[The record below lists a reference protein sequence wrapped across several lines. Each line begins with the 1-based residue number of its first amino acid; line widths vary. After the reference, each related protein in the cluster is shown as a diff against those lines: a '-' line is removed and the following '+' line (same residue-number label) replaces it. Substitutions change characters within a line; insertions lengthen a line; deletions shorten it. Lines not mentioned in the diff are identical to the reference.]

1 MGRSKTAILHYTAPP
16 IVGGV
21 ENVIWA
27 HAQAFIESGYP
38 VTIVAGRGEAASL
51 PSGAGIVLVPEMDS
65 LHPEVARASATLD
78 TGQVPL
84 DFDNLTNHL
93 METLNPLLGQFDNVI
108 VHNVLTKHFNLPLTA
123 ALHHLLDDGA
133 IRHCIAWCH
142 DFTWTS
148 SHSRSKVHPGYP
160 WDLLR
165 THRPDATYVVNSA
178 CRQRKLAALFGC
190 SLSQIRVVY
199 TGVNPEAL
207 LGLSPEG
214 RALVAR
220 LGLLQSDLIMLMPVR
235 VTQAKNIEY
244 ALRVVAA
251 LRMRGCRP
259 KLVVTGP
266 PDPHNGQSMAYFR
279 LLQLLRWQLD
289 VEEEVNFVFESG
301 PDPGK
306 PFTVDAPVVGDLFR
320 VSDVVFMPS
329 HREGFGMPMLE
340 AGLVGVPV
348 ICTDVPAAEEIGG
361 EDVIKFSATESAM
374 HLAKRILGWLEQNH
388 VYRLRRRVRENLTWH
403 AVFHRD
409 IRPLLEDGCEDNVA
423 PA

>member
-1 MGRSKTAILHYTAPP
+1 
-16 IVGGV
+16 
-21 ENVIWA
+21 
-27 HAQAFIESGYP
+27 
-38 VTIVAGRGEAASL
+38 
-51 PSGAGIVLVPEMDS
+51 
-65 LHPEVARASATLD
+65 
-78 TGQVPL
+78 
-84 DFDNLTNHL
+84 
-93 METLNPLLGQFDNVI
+93 
-108 VHNVLTKHFNLPLTA
+108 
-123 ALHHLLDDGA
+123 
-133 IRHCIAWCH
+133 
-142 DFTWTS
+142 
-148 SHSRSKVHPGYP
+148 
-160 WDLLR
+160 
-165 THRPDATYVVNSA
+165 
-178 CRQRKLAALFGC
+178 
-190 SLSQIRVVY
+190 
-199 TGVNPEAL
+199 
-207 LGLSPEG
+207 
-214 RALVAR
+214 
-220 LGLLQSDLIMLMPVR
+220 VR